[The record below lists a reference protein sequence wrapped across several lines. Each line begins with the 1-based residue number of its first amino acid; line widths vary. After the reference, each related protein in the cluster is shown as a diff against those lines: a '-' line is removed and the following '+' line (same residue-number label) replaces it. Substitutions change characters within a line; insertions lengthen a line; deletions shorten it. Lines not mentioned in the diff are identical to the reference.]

1 MGRASSKKSC
11 LYFLWHL
18 IYLLT
23 IWPGNAW
30 PVALMILGPT
40 LIQLTMNVCSI
51 VLGDYL
57 LTSLIAHVCQ
67 DVLPATLRSTITTY
81 VWACAYRVSMLIWI
95 QPPVSRIAS
104 PPTITS
110 STHLL
115 GRVCKNAHKIRIF
128 MDLRM
133 RHASLTAQWA
143 GMHRMW
149 LGLVCKFVLTRLTY
163 LIWAGLIN

>member
-1 MGRASSKKSC
+1 MGSTSIIEFAILLVR
-11 LYFLWHL
+11 HL

-23 IWPGNAW
+23 IWPGSAW

-51 VLGDYL
+51 VVGDYL
-57 LTSLIAHVCQ
+57 LTSLIAHACQ
-67 DVLPATLRSTITTY
+67 DVLLATLRSTITTY
-81 VWACAYRVSMLIWI
+81 AWVCAYRASMLIWI
-95 QPPVSRIAS
+95 QLPASQIAY

-115 GRVCKNAHKIRIF
+115 GRVYKNAHKIRIF

-149 LGLVCKFVLTRLTY
+149 LELVCKFVLTKLTY
-163 LIWAGLIN
+163 LIWVGLIN